1 MPLGKKMQK
10 FHVNKEWNPRTVF
23 QRSSGIFVIGIITWG
38 KTGTYFPTMPLSV
51 QKTYTRA
58 YFDVKTDIHRVFP

>member
-23 QRSSGIFVIGIITWG
+23 QHSSGILLYFYGG
-38 KTGTYFPTMPLSV
+38 KAPTRLLV
-51 QKTYTRA
+51 ALVVT
-58 YFDVKTDIHRVFP
+58 V